1 MCGYFFVL
9 FEVKLEIVSGIT
21 PEGIGRG
28 QGSGNTDGKDYAL
41 VV

>member
-1 MCGYFFVL
+1 MDGFL
-9 FEVKLEIVSGIT
+9 LKVKLEIVSGIT
-21 PEGIGRG
+21 PERTGRG